1 MDMTVE
7 EITMKLIIE
16 TARIMHE
23 RGALPASH
31 DSTWPE
37 RRAYIASMLRSEEGA
52 QEIVNFLRSL
62 DPEQEELPEEAEDE
76 DIELIEETLEPEENS
91 TKERVFV
98 KYENKLSKMPA
109 DLRKY
114 TLSYLKSLP
123 KLIQYRIDA
132 KEFKITDE
140 TSERIE
146 ADMQAATAAEIDR
159 IKNFFNRTRET
170 ATILNYRV
178 FEESF
183 DKDPAKAAEV
193 LAKVIGAPCAVSVTE
208 HQILEPTDLREENQY
223 MNHSIWIKTPIMPM
237 IRVEIK
243 KKMD

>member
-23 RGALPASH
+23 RGAIPASC
-31 DSTWPE
+31 DSDWPA
-37 RRAYIASMLRSEEGA
+37 RRAYITAMLRTEEGA

-62 DPEQEELPEEAEDE
+62 DPEREDLPEEAEDE
-76 DIELIEETLEPEENS
+76 DVDLIEEALEMEENPAE
-91 TKERVFV
+91 ERVFV
-98 KYENKLSKMPA
+98 KHESKLSKMPA

-114 TLSYLKSLP
+114 TLAYLKSLP

-132 KEFKITDE
+132 KEYKITDE

-146 ADMQAATAAEIDR
+146 TDMRAATAAEIDR
-159 IKNFFNRTRET
+159 IKNFFSKTRET
-170 ATILNYRV
+170 STILNYRV

-183 DKDPAKAAEV
+183 DKDPAKASEA
-193 LAKVIGAPCAVSVTE
+193 LARVIGAPCTVSVTE
-208 HQILEPTDLREENQY
+208 HQILAPTDLREENQY

-243 KKMD
+243 KKR